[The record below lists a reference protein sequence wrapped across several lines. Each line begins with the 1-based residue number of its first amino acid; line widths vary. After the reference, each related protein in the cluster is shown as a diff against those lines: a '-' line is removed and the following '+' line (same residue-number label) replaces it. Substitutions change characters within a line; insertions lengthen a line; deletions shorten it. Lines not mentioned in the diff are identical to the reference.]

1 MRTWRSWTTQFGRGG
16 GGPGVESR
24 PTPSSSVT
32 LPLTIPGIIAGS
44 LLVFIPATGEYV
56 IPDLLGG
63 GNVQMIGRV
72 LFNEFSRNT
81 DWPVAAAVAI
91 VLLFL
96 LVLPILVFQYYPG
109 QIGSRRRDAMY
120 NKRSRF
126 LTIMITLGMAF
137 FYIPMILLVIYSF
150 NHSKLV
156 PVWGGWSTRWYKE
169 LFQSEEVWAAVGLS
183 LRIAVVNATF
193 ATVLGTFAALA
204 MVRFGRFR
212 GRTLFGGMLVAPLVM
227 PEVITGLSLLVL
239 FISLQQMF
247 GWPAERGFSTITIAH
262 ITFSLAYVA
271 VTVQARLTGVGQDL
285 EEAAADLGA
294 KPFKV
299 LTAITIPQ
307 LTPALVS
314 GWLLAFTLSL
324 DDLVIAS
331 FVTGPGANT
340 LPILI
345 FSRIRLGLRPD
356 INALATIIILIV
368 AVCVAIAALILY
380 RQHRR
385 SLLDQQL
392 AARADA

>member
-1 MRTWRSWTTQFGRGG
+1 
-16 GGPGVESR
+16 
-24 PTPSSSVT
+24 
-32 LPLTIPGIIAGS
+32 
-44 LLVFIPATGEYV
+44 
-56 IPDLLGG
+56 
-63 GNVQMIGRV
+63 
-72 LFNEFSRNT
+72 
-81 DWPVAAAVAI
+81 
-91 VLLFL
+91 
-96 LVLPILVFQYYPG
+96 
-109 QIGSRRRDAMY
+109 MY
-120 NKRSRF
+120 GKRSRF
-126 LTIMITLGMAF
+126 LTAMLTLGLAF

-156 PVWGGWSTRWYKE
+156 PVWGGWSLRWYEKL
-169 LFQSEEVWAAVGLS
+169 LFDSPDVWAAVGLS
-183 LRIAVVNATF
+183 LRIAFVNATF
-193 ATVLGTFAALA
+193 ATMLGTLAALV

-239 FISLQQMF
+239 FISLKEAI
-247 GWPAERGFSTITIAH
+247 GWPAERGFTTITIAH
-262 ITFSLAYVA
+262 ITFSMAYVA
-271 VTVQARLTGVGQDL
+271 VTVQARLTGVGQTL

-356 INALATIIILIV
+356 INALATIIILFV
-368 AVCVAIAALILY
+368 AVCVAIAAIIMFRQY
-380 RQHRR
+380 RRDLR
-385 SLLDQQL
+385 DQQL
-392 AARADA
+392 AAREEA